1 MRLQDSFAFF
11 ADFESAS
18 DAEHTET
25 FTCLGVLDLSL
36 SAKSDLIVELA
47 MLGHSEFQLL
57 VLFFSAASFLA
68 RFVVRFCQN
77 FCQTT
82 LAWRCDFL
90 IPRYDAISHLL
101 TL

>member
-18 DAEHTET
+18 DAKHTET
-25 FTCLGVLDLSL
+25 FTRLGVLDLSL
-36 SAKSDLIVELA
+36 SAEGDLIVELA
-47 MLGHSEFQLL
+47 VLGHSKFQLL
-57 VLFFSAASFLA
+57 VLFFSTASFFA
-68 RFVVRFCQN
+68 RFVVGFCQN

-101 TL
+101 AL